1 MEFLKG
7 IAKGSK
13 GKKAAAVIV
22 ALCLFSGAIYLAGF
36 GGRNAFSP
44 DRVLAAGLTMVA
56 SDEDSLGVS
65 LDTHFILKSDTGI
78 KTADLRKLLETEPE
92 IQFSVEEQGGDGKMF
107 KITPA
112 DALEANKIYRFR
124 LGEEAWSFQTKNEFR
139 VLGSLPR
146 DKAWDVPVNTGIEM
160 VFSHDN
166 YQDIEKYFEI
176 TPKVEGTF
184 ERHKRTAVFVPKGL
198 QPGPIYTVKVKK
210 GLGVEGSS
218 ETLKEDFVF
227 RFETQSPEAA
237 GSKRPPME
245 VYFSRNMYEYPAGE
259 RPLFD
264 LSYYH
269 YNSRDE
275 LPDMTVDLYKYKDA
289 DAFIDDLQEYY
300 LIPQWAYCSKKAH
313 RADISRL
320 EKVLSFQ
327 PPVQRSYYNY
337 YILFP
342 EGLEEGHYLAHITC
356 TGKETGE
363 TAINQVWLQVT
374 DITGYVSVSSDKTLV
389 WVNKIAGGPVKD
401 ASVELKGAGNLGRTG
416 SDGVLIF
423 DTPESMK
430 SGSDMEASHIFLK
443 LGAGGKNPCVVPV
456 VRVWYD
462 YYYGDAAHQDY
473 WSSVHFDR
481 QLYRPTDT
489 VSFWG
494 IMRPMDGS
502 ATEGSLKAVLQRN
515 DFYYE
520 YGGGTEEITSVD
532 LAVQRDGTFEGK
544 LILPGLAPGYYRL
557 ALKLDGEHITGKW
570 FEVATYTKPA
580 YSIDISKDK
589 RAVFSGKDSIT
600 LDIQAS
606 FFEGTP
612 VSSMQLSYSADSG
625 PGTVTTDENGRASVT
640 LTPKYRGEYWSSGF
654 EYFNVYNLL
663 PEAGEIYGNINYM
676 VFHNDMNL
684 DFSVRA
690 VETGAKVAAK
700 LNRITLD
707 RINNAD
713 TIDDSYYDDSLYIG
727 DPVPGQ
733 VIYGKVY
740 ENRWRREERGQYYDF
755 INKEVRTSYY
765 YYPEYVPVTDFT
777 ITTDTEG
784 KGTFVFPYEEE
795 KSYRVD
801 LETIDGMGRRVKR
814 EQHFYG
820 SSFVDLQ
827 WQYWDYYHLEDEKEE
842 YPFYRTGEEYS
853 LIFKNNNKTM
863 PEGRGSHYLYHVN
876 QKGLRG
882 YRVDTAPRYRAAF
895 REEDIPGVHV
905 TGVCFNGRTYYKTA
919 PRVIQY
925 DKKERELDIRVTAD
939 RESYRPGE
947 EAVLNV
953 LVKDASGKPREA
965 AVNISL
971 VDEAM
976 YKLMGEDQ
984 GVLEGIYSRILDSGI
999 ISDGYSH
1006 LCPEMTGGSGA
1017 EGGEGGG
1024 DRKDFRDTAFF
1035 GTIKTDRQGRGSLTV
1050 KLPDNLTT
1058 WRAVFNAVTGDLR
1071 AASGSI
1077 PIVVRLP
1084 FFADIII
1091 NDGYLKGDRPSIA
1104 LRSYGDAIKKGD
1116 RVSFLLS
1123 APSLFEGEKLLEA
1136 DAFETLWIEM
1146 PPLSTGIHPVTVKA
1160 ACGDRFTDTLTRE
1173 ITVYDS
1179 YLRKGVTEYYA
1190 LVKGMKIKGS
1200 KDGITRLIFTDAG
1213 RGRYINPLYHLYYT
1227 SGKRVDQRFAK
1238 GWAYSLLT
1246 EYFDAELPQP
1256 DGLDAH
1262 AYQAPDGGISL
1273 LPYSESEAALSAKV
1287 VALGAEGFDKGL
1299 LEYYFHR
1306 ILFETGESEDEISC
1320 ALWGLA
1326 ALDRPVLN
1334 QVKSMLET
1342 KGLGVKTKL
1351 QLGLALC
1358 ELGSKSQ
1365 AAKVL
1370 EDVLKENGV
1379 TKDPYVMVD
1388 SGADRDDIMELTSL
1402 AAVLAARVGHSAAG
1416 GMFEYITDNSTR
1428 DILVLLEKALYLSEM
1443 LPKAG
1448 SKPAEFSYM
1457 LDGKRSDIRLE
1468 AGASH
1473 SLLLPA
1479 ERLAGLSILD
1489 VKGDAALCCIYEDG
1503 FSPEDT
1509 PESENLTI
1517 NRQYYVND
1525 KPVKE
1530 FGAGDTVKV
1539 VISFGFGDKSL
1550 EGRYQVS
1557 DFLPSG
1563 LKIIAAPYT
1572 RGLEYLNIRYPYEVE
1587 GQRVSFY
1594 LYNSAHNSRGNEPVV
1609 YYARVVSKGTFRAQG
1624 AVLQNMEAA
1633 AEIKMTREETVTI
1646 K

>member
-7 IAKGSK
+7 IAKGGK
-13 GKKAAAVIV
+13 GKKVAAVIV
-22 ALCLFSGAIYLAGF
+22 ALCLVSGAVYLAGL
-36 GGRNAFSP
+36 GGRTAFSP

-56 SDEDSLGVS
+56 SDEDSLGVP
-65 LDTHFILKSDTGI
+65 LDAHFILKSDTGI
-78 KTADLRKLLETEPE
+78 KAADVRHLLETEPG
-92 IQFSVEEQGGDGKMF
+92 IQFSVEELGSDGKVF

-112 DALEANKIYRFR
+112 EALEANKIYRFR
-124 LGEEAWSFQTKNEFR
+124 LGEEAWSFQTKDEFR

-146 DKAWDVPVNTGIEM
+146 NKAWDVPVNTGIEI
-160 VFSHDN
+160 VFSHEN

-176 TPKVEGTF
+176 TPKVEGVF

-198 QPGPIYTVKVKK
+198 QPGTIYTVKVKK
-210 GLGVEGSS
+210 GLGVKGSS

-227 RFETQSPEAA
+227 RFETLSPEAA

-245 VYFSRNMYEYPAGE
+245 VYFSRNMYEYPVGE

-264 LSYYH
+264 FSYYH

-275 LPDMTVDLYKYKDA
+275 VPAVTVDLYKYKDA

-300 LIPQWAYCSKKAH
+300 LIPQWAYCTKKAH

-320 EKVLSFQ
+320 EKVSSFQ

-342 EGLEEGHYLAHITC
+342 EGLDEGHYLAHITC

-363 TAINQVWLQVT
+363 TTVNQVWLQVT

-389 WVNKIAGGPVKD
+389 WANTIAGGPVKD
-401 ASVELKGAGNLGRTG
+401 ASVELRGAGDLGRTG
-416 SDGVLIF
+416 SDGVLVF

-430 SGSDMEASHIFLK
+430 SGPDMEASHIFLK
-443 LGAGGKNPCVVPV
+443 LSSPGRNPCVVPV

-462 YYYGDAAHQDY
+462 YYYGDAIHQDY

-481 QLYRPTDT
+481 QLYRPTDR

-494 IMRPMDGS
+494 IIRPMDGS
-502 ATEGSLKAVLQRN
+502 APEGSLRAVLQRN
-515 DFYYE
+515 DYYYE
-520 YGGGTEEITSVD
+520 YGGGNEEITSVE
-532 LAVQRDGTFEGK
+532 LAVQRDGIFEGE
-544 LILPGLAPGYYRL
+544 LNLPGLAPGYYRL
-557 ALKLDGEHITGKW
+557 SFELDGEHITGKW

-580 YSIDISKDK
+580 YRIDLNKDK

-600 LDIQAS
+600 IDIQAS

-612 VSSMQLSYSADSG
+612 VSAMQLSYSGDSG
-625 PGTVTTDENGRASVT
+625 TGTVTTDEDGRASVT
-640 LTPKYRGEYWSSGF
+640 LTPKYRDVHWASGI
-654 EYFNVYNLL
+654 EYFNVNNML
-663 PEAGEIYGNINYM
+663 PEAGEIYGSINYM

-690 VETGAKVAAK
+690 AETGAKVAVK

-707 RINNAD
+707 RINNGE
-713 TIDDSYYDDSLYIG
+713 DSYYDDSLYIG
-727 DPVPGQ
+727 DPVQGQ
-733 VIYGKVY
+733 VISGKVY
-740 ENRWRREERGQYYDF
+740 ENRWRREERGKYYDF

-784 KGTFVFPYEEE
+784 KGTFVFPYEAE

-801 LETIDGMGRRVKR
+801 LETTDGMGRRVKG

-820 SSFVDLQ
+820 SSFVDYQ

-853 LIFKNNNKTM
+853 LTFKNNNETL
-863 PEGRGSHYLYHVN
+863 PEGGGSHYLYHVN

-882 YRVDTAPRYRAAF
+882 YRVDTAPHYRAAF
-895 REEDIPGVHV
+895 REEDIPSAHV

-925 DKKERELDIRVTAD
+925 DKKERELDITVTTD
-939 RESYRPGE
+939 KESYRPGE
-947 EAVLNV
+947 EAVLNI

-965 AVNISL
+965 TVNISL

-984 GVLEGIYSRILDSGI
+984 GVLEGLYSRVLDSGI

-1006 LCPEMTGGSGA
+1006 YCPEMEGGAGA

-1035 GTIKTDRQGRGSLTV
+1035 GTIKTDSRGRGSLSIKV
-1050 KLPDNLTT
+1050 PDNLTT
-1058 WRAVFNAVTGDLR
+1058 WRAAFNAVTEDLR

-1077 PIVVRLP
+1077 PVVVRLP

-1091 NDGYLKGDRPSIA
+1091 NDSYLKGDRPSIA

-1116 RVSFLLS
+1116 RVSFSLS
-1123 APSLFEGEKLLEA
+1123 APTLFEGEKLLEA
-1136 DAFETLWIEM
+1136 NAFETLWIEL
-1146 PPLSTGIHPVTVKA
+1146 PLLSTGIHPVTVKA

-1179 YLRKGVTEYYA
+1179 YLLKGVAEYHT

-1200 KDGITRLIFTDAG
+1200 KDGITKLVFTDAG
-1213 RGRYINPLYHLYYT
+1213 RGKFINPLYHLYYA
-1227 SGKRVDQRFAK
+1227 SGKRVDQRLARR
-1238 GWAYSLLT
+1238 WVYSLLT
-1246 EYFDAELPQP
+1246 EYFDTDLPQP
-1256 DGLDAH
+1256 DGFDAQ

-1273 LPYSESEAALSAKV
+1273 LPYSESDAALSARV
-1287 VALGAEGFDKGL
+1287 AALGPEGFDKGL

-1306 ILFETGESEDEISC
+1306 LLFETGETEDELSC

-1326 ALDRPVLN
+1326 ALDRPVLC

-1342 KGLGVKTKL
+1342 KGLGIKTKL
-1351 QLGLALC
+1351 QLGLALW
-1358 ELGSKSQ
+1358 ELGSKNQ
-1365 AAKVL
+1365 AARVL
-1370 EDVLKENGV
+1370 EDVLEENGV

-1388 SGADRDDIMELTSL
+1388 SGADRDDVMELTSL

-1416 GMFEYITDNSTR
+1416 GMFEYITDNSTK
-1428 DILVLLEKALYLSEM
+1428 DILVLLEMAMYLSET
-1443 LPKAG
+1443 LPKTG
-1448 SKPAEFSYM
+1448 GKPAEFSYM
-1457 LDGKRSDIRLE
+1457 LDGKRSDISLE
-1468 AGASH
+1468 IGASH
-1473 SLLLPA
+1473 TLSLTP
-1479 ERLAGLSILD
+1479 ERLAGLNILE
-1489 VKGDAALCCIYEDG
+1489 VKGDAALCVIYEDD
-1503 FSPEDT
+1503 FSPGDT
-1509 PESENLTI
+1509 MESENLTV
-1517 NRQYYVND
+1517 NRQYYVNN

-1530 FGAGDTVKV
+1530 LNAGDMVKV
-1539 VISFGFGDKSL
+1539 VINFGFGDKSL

-1572 RGLEYLNIRYPYEVE
+1572 RGLEYLNIRYPYEVD

-1594 LYNSAHNSRGNEPVV
+1594 IYNSAYNSRGNEPVI

-1633 AEIKMTREETVTI
+1633 DEIRMTKEETVTI